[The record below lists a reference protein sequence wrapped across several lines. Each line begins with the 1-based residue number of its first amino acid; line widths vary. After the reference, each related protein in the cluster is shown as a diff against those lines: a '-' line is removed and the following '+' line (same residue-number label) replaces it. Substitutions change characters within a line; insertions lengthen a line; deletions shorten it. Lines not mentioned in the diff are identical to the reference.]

1 MPPKWRMVCLSAS
14 ATAFE
19 SDTSRG
25 RPRARSGVRSLIS
38 PAMPP
43 APASSRSAAT
53 TCAPASVGADGVTY
67 VVGVMLQGLSNAS
80 EAIINRMS
88 VGVLLSPYAPVVLQ
102 QHNQRPNA
110 RAEDVLRRH
119 HAPSADVRELLCSD
133 GFYGVR

>member
-43 APASSRSAAT
+43 APAVSIGVGGVF
-53 TCAPASVGADGVTY
+53 ASVGADGVTY

-119 HAPSADVRELLCSD
+119 HAPSADVRELLASD